1 MVNLASRAPEPDD
14 LRRRAESHLSRLVR
28 QTVPNLAPENVE
40 ALVHELRVH
49 QIELEMQC
57 HELQKAQ
64 AEAEESRNR
73 YRELYESIPIGYV
86 TIDAAGR
93 MIDLNPAGVALLGGD
108 RHAVSVQSFNVF
120 FPDDDVERFIL
131 FCRGVVARQ
140 ESNTD
145 EFAMQRRDGRRFWAS
160 LQAVPVPTGD
170 GRGDQLRIA
179 FKDITRR
186 KEAEDAL
193 RRQQAELEASRTQLR
208 DLAGKLFTA
217 QEEERRRIACEL
229 HDDHCQRLTAA
240 ILEANTLAKA
250 LRTAQPA
257 LVPRLE
263 SMRKKLGDL
272 LEDFRHLAHDLHPRN
287 LDTVTLA
294 SSMRSH
300 VKEMADYAGLR
311 IEFEEEDVPGRLPM
325 PVIVCLYRLLQ
336 ESLANIH
343 KHARATHVR
352 VRLSG
357 GADRLTLSVADDGT
371 GFDPGRPAEGRKG
384 IGLTSMHERVR
395 PLGGT
400 VAIESRP
407 GEGTTITVTIP
418 SPREA

>member
-1 MVNLASRAPEPDD
+1 MANLASRAQEPDD
-14 LRRRAESHLSRLVR
+14 LRRRAETQLSRLV
-28 QTVPNLAPENVE
+28 QQSVPSLAPENVE

-57 HELQKAQ
+57 HELRKAQ

-86 TIDAAGR
+86 TIDSTGR
-93 MIDLNPAGVALLGGD
+93 MIDINPAGLALLGEQPV
-108 RHAVSVQSFNVF
+108 RRTPTSFNAYF
-120 FPDDDVERFIL
+120 SERDVHRFIL
-131 FCRGVVARQ
+131 FCREVVAKQ
-140 ESNTD
+140 EPNSG
-145 EFAMQRRDGRRFWAS
+145 EFEMKRARGGGFFAS
-160 LQAVPVPTGD
+160 LQAAPA
-170 GRGDQLRIA
+170 RNDQGQGGCLRVT

-186 KEAEDAL
+186 KEAEEVL
-193 RRQQAELEASRTQLR
+193 RRHQLELEGNRAELR
-208 DLAGKLFTA
+208 DLAGKLFSA

-240 ILEANTLAKA
+240 ILEANTLAKV

-263 SMRKKLGDL
+263 SVRKKLVDL

-287 LDTVTLA
+287 LDTVSLA

-300 VKEMADYAGLR
+300 LKEMADYAGLR

-325 PVIVCLYRLLQ
+325 PIIVCLYRLLQ
-336 ESLANIH
+336 ESLSNIH

-352 VRLSG
+352 VRLAGSP
-357 GADRLTLSVADDGT
+357 DRLTLTVADDGA
-371 GFDPGRPAEGRKG
+371 GFDPGRPSESRKG

-400 VAIESRP
+400 VSIESRP